1 MTLRRQWT
9 VAAFVAV
16 ACTLFMA
23 FYTPLPQVSDEH
35 LALPIARAV
44 ADPGLYPAS
53 DLVVSSGVRG
63 PFFVYQLASVLYRN
77 HMNVDA
83 WWYAFLIGSLFA
95 LFVAIWWLAEGITGN
110 AAVAALATALVT
122 ASSRYRGTI
131 HWMFVPPSNF
141 ITSTLVLP
149 LTFASFALAVRG
161 KRGVGLVVAAFAFNL
176 HPSLGLIAASS
187 IAVLMIVDPRDQ
199 SWRIRIRWF
208 GAAALAAFPNVW
220 YLTHHASANFLGA
233 TAPIIAFADEFR
245 LYAHHAFVE
254 DHWRES
260 YGWFIAQLGLMFF
273 LRRQLGTT
281 ARRFVFTV
289 TGWCVVLVLVY
300 FANIYT
306 VSVPAIDLTFL
317 VRAGIYVKVIVFAA
331 IAASIVEWV
340 REGEGH
346 GHQLR
351 YCAATLLIVAVL
363 HKNLDI
369 GEGLLLVVLASL
381 LFLSDGAHRLWRSIA
396 ATALA
401 VTGVA
406 QTLGQG
412 WKVLHIAPFA
422 SPHADEMRLAAIGM
436 AVVFCASAALM
447 PADLRLP
454 TGTQSSR
461 PMQRGGG
468 STSIARALASCIGV
482 LLFAV
487 LLRGHLNQLRPMRVS
502 AIASA
507 MRLVA
512 LPADTR
518 CVTEWAERSSPRASL
533 IVIPPADE
541 RFNSFRLAAGRG
553 VYVTVSDVDQLA
565 YDAANYGEAHRRLLA
580 LGMRVLGR
588 HNFDL
593 SAYDTLDAAHVR
605 ALARDGASFA
615 AFGRAKRATRP
626 LPYPLAFQDSLWTV
640 YDIRPTP

>member
-1 MTLRRQWT
+1 MTVQRQWT
-9 VAAFVAV
+9 VGVLVAI

-35 LALPIARAV
+35 LALPIARAI

-53 DLVVSSGVRG
+53 DLVVSSGVHG

-77 HMNVDA
+77 HMDVDA

-149 LTFASFALAVRG
+149 LTFAALALAARG
-161 KRGVGLVVAAFAFNL
+161 KRGIGLVVAAFAFNL
-176 HPSLGLIAASS
+176 HPSLGLIAASI
-187 IAVLMIVDPRDQ
+187 IAVLMIVDPRDH
-199 SWRIRIRWF
+199 SWRTRAQWF
-208 GAAALAAFPNVW
+208 GAAALAALPNVW
-220 YLTHHASANFLGA
+220 YITHHASANFLGA

-260 YGWFIAQLGLMFF
+260 YGWFIAQLGLILF
-273 LRRQLGTT
+273 LRRQLGTNV
-281 ARRFVFTV
+281 RRFVFTV
-289 TGWCVVLVLVY
+289 NGWCIGLVLVY

-306 VSVPAIDLTFL
+306 LSIPAIDLTFL
-317 VRAGIYVKVIVFAA
+317 VRAGIYVKVIAFAA
-331 IAASIVEWV
+331 IATCIVEWV
-340 REGEGH
+340 REGEGR
-346 GHQLR
+346 GHPLR
-351 YCAATLLIVAVL
+351 NCTAALLIIAVL

-369 GEGLLLVVLASL
+369 GEGLLLVVLAAL
-381 LFLSDGAHRLWRSIA
+381 LFLSDGAYRSWRLIA
-396 ATALA
+396 AAALTA
-401 VTGVA
+401 TGIA

-412 WKVLHIAPFA
+412 WRVLHIAPFA
-422 SPHADEMRLAAIGM
+422 PAHADGMRLAAIGM

-454 TGTQSSR
+454 SGTQSSR
-461 PMQRGGG
+461 PMQWGGG
-468 STSIARALASCIGV
+468 STGIARALASCIGV
-482 LLFAV
+482 LLCAV

-502 AIASA
+502 AIASG
-507 MRLVA
+507 MRLAV
-512 LPADTR
+512 LPPDTR
-518 CVTEWAERSSPRASL
+518 FVTEWAERRSPRASL

-553 VYVTVSDVDQLA
+553 VYITVGDVDQLA
-565 YDAANYGEAHRRLLA
+565 YDAANYGKAHGRLLA
-580 LGMRVLGR
+580 LGMRVMGR
-588 HNFDL
+588 HDFDF
-593 SAYDTLDAAHVR
+593 SAYDTLDVAHVV
-605 ALARDGASFA
+605 ALTREGASFVV
-615 AFGRAKRATRP
+615 FGRASRATKP
-626 LPYPLAFQDSLWTV
+626 LPYPVAFQDSLWTV
-640 YDIRPTP
+640 YDIRPVP